1 MKRNLLLLF
10 VIGLFSL
17 NIFGQDY
24 QKPIITYDRF
34 GDGLF
39 DFYAENPNFFPLQMR
54 FTFTKMDNMEVLA
67 DQPFV
72 TTLLPGK
79 QKLFHLRRIIVE
91 LPGNYEYKTEYLT
104 GAFPVVHDSS
114 AVYQLP
120 IQKGHT
126 STISIIDQSMK
137 GLSSKKGILF
147 KMAAS
152 DTLTAAREGIVC
164 QLLKPR
170 EINGLIRGTYT
181 LVILHPDNTFGRY
194 EQLAHEGFLV
204 QPGDR
209 VEAGQA
215 IGLAPGEG
223 EPHILFSV
231 HFLNAPINRVL
242 DERIRDYQTY
252 LLPNF
257 LLSRSE
263 IGTLFNG
270 QAYKRDY

>member
-1 MKRNLLLLF
+1 MKRYLLLLC
-10 VIGLFSL
+10 VIGYFSL
-17 NIFGQDY
+17 NINGQDY

-39 DFYAENPNFFPLQMR
+39 DFYADNLNLFPLQMR
-54 FTFTKMDNMEVLA
+54 FIFTKMDNMEVLA

-91 LPGNYEYKTEYLT
+91 LPGEYQYKTEYLT
-104 GAFPVVHDSS
+104 GAYPVAHDS
-114 AVYQLP
+114 ATVYQLP
-120 IQKGHT
+120 MQKGHT
-126 STISIIDQSMK
+126 STISIMDQSLK

-147 KMAAS
+147 KFAAG
-152 DTLTAAREGIVC
+152 DTITAAREGIVC

-170 EINGLIRGTYT
+170 EIKGLMRGTYT
-181 LVILHPDNTFGRY
+181 IIILHPDNTFGRY

-204 QPGDR
+204 KPGDK

-215 IGLAPGEG
+215 IGIAPDEG
-223 EPHILFSV
+223 EPQIIFSV
-231 HFLNAPINRVL
+231 YFLNAPIDRVL

-257 LLSRSE
+257 LLSLSE
-263 IGTLFNG
+263 TGRLFNG
-270 QAYKRDY
+270 QTYKRDY